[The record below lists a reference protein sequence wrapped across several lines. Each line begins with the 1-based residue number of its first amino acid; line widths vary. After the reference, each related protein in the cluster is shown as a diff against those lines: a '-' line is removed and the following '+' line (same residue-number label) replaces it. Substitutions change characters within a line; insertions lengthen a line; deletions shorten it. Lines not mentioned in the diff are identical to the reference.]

1 MQIVYII
8 LLMSCRADPGKSVAL
23 TKYQR
28 NQEEPDPHCNNLFLI
43 SSWPLDD
50 PYSSLT
56 SVTVLSTFHGNKISW
71 SKTQRHANQWCTW
84 TSAFT
89 GQDKKKKG
97 VRSYTEVGVVIPLS
111 GLHSDCRYRLAIS
124 AFFVSYVPR
133 PADATDTFQ
142 KYTYLLFDCC
152 NSFQWRIMDSSSAMF
167 YQV

>member
-97 VRSYTEVGVVIPLS
+97 REIIHGSGCGYTTQRFTQWLQVQTCYQRILRVIRAAPGRRHWHISKVHL
-111 GLHSDCRYRLAIS
+111 LAIW
-124 AFFVSYVPR
+124 
-133 PADATDTFQ
+133 
-142 KYTYLLFDCC
+142 LL
-152 NSFQWRIMDSSSAMF
+152 
-167 YQV
+167 